1 MLEQRNL
8 KLKINIDNN
17 SRDFTIKK
25 MYDKSR
31 KNSNEILKTNETKTQ
46 IN

>member
-8 KLKINIDNN
+8 KQKINTDNN

-25 MYDKSR
+25 TYDKSR
-31 KNSNEILKTNETKTQ
+31 NNSNEILKQIITIKQ